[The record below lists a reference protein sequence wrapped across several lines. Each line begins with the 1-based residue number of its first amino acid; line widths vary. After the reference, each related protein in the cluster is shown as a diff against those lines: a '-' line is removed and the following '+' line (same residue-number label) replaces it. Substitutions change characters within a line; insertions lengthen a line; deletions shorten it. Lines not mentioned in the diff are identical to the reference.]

1 MRGVLA
7 SDCDDRGRQHY
18 LFCFMWFN
26 TNGGRLYRATSRYWF
41 ACGNDLFIFH
51 VRSPFLRSY
60 VFCWMLFSSLAYWK
74 PSLLWLLRCLTPK
87 YLMSRPTII
96 LFSYG
101 LFDIDCIILSCKRY
115 LFRGILEINTRVI
128 KEAVYVTNWISHS
141 YVTFIHNNN
150 ASFKVQMEAAIN

>member
-60 VFCWMLFSSLAYWK
+60 VFCWMLFR
-74 PSLLWLLRCLTPK
+74 LWLIESLHYYDCCVVLRQSIWCRDLQ
-87 YLMSRPTII
+87 
-96 LFSYG
+96 
-101 LFDIDCIILSCKRY
+101 FDIDCIILSCKRY